1 MLLQAIISG
10 ILMGLVFGLIA
21 LGLTIIFGVMDFV
34 NFAHGEFLLVGMYTA
49 YFINVYFHLDP
60 LLSIPFAAVATGILG
75 IITYFLL
82 VRHVIKG
89 PMLAQLFST
98 FGLMVF
104 LQNLIMFFAGSD
116 YRMIKEGW
124 VVGKSVRV
132 SESLVVDIPLLCAG
146 IFSILSF
153 VLVYLLINHT
163 RIGMA
168 MKATSV
174 DAMGA
179 QLMGIRT
186 QRINYLAWGLGSA
199 VVGIA
204 GALLANF
211 YYIYPTV
218 GIVFVMVAFATV
230 ALGGFGSITG
240 AFIAGMLIGLIEVL
254 GGLWIGSQFKFTI
267 VYAVYFLMMVFRPK
281 GLLGW

>member
-1 MLLQAIISG
+1 
-10 ILMGLVFGLIA
+10 
-21 LGLTIIFGVMDFV
+21 MDFV

-49 YFINVYFHLDP
+49 YFINAYFHLDP

-82 VRHVIKG
+82 VRRVIKG

-132 SESLVVDIPLLCAG
+132 TEGLVVDIALLCAG
-146 IFSILSF
+146 IFSILAF

-174 DAMGA
+174 DVVGA
-179 QLMGIRT
+179 RLMGIRT

-240 AFIAGMLIGLIEVL
+240 AFIAGVLIGLIEVL

-267 VYAVYFLMMVFRPK
+267 VYAIYFLVMVFRPK